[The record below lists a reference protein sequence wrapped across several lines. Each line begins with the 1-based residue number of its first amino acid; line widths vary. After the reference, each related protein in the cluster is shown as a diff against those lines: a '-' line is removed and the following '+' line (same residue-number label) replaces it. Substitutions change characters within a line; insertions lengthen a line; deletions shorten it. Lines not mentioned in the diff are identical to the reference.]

1 MKGGDSMARPVREEL
16 TQKQISCIAELI
28 MKDITGKTN
37 EQIATELGINLAT
50 LYRWRKNKLF
60 NDKLI
65 AEAEELNK
73 SYLADTYCHLRGI
86 INNPKTTNNHKIKA
100 IELMLKNQGRLKDVQ
115 ETKVDAEVEVDI
127 DSLLKRLGITDDDS
141 LEE

>member
-1 MKGGDSMARPVREEL
+1 MARPVREEL

-73 SYLADTYCHLRGI
+73 SYLADTYCQLRGI

-115 ETKVDAEVEVDI
+115 ETKVDVEVDTDVDAI
-127 DSLLKRLGITDDDS
+127 LKRLGIDTDDDS
-141 LEE
+141 NQEE